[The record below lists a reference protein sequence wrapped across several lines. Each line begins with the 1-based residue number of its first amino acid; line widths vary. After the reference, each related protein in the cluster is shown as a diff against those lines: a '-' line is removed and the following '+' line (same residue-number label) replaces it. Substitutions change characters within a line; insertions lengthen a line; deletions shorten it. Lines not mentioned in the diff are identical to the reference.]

1 MFQSTA
7 YKHFKAAAI
16 ISIAFALIIA
26 LFLFSYGKNNS
37 FLVINQWNSPYLDP
51 LFKFWTYL
59 GDGLIWVPVFLYAFF
74 FKRDFLISI
83 IAAIIISTILT
94 HLLKRVIFPGELRP
108 IMILKEQVRTIPGY
122 YINRVN
128 SFPSGHTTT
137 AFTLALLMAFE
148 ARRTWCDIVF
158 PLIAFF
164 VGYSRV
170 YLAQHFVTDVL
181 GGVLVGLISASLAL
195 WIYAAY
201 KKRKERKKAPN
212 VH

>member
-1 MFQSTA
+1 ML
-7 YKHFKAAAI
+7 AAFI
-16 ISIAFALIIA
+16 F

-37 FLVINQWNSPYLDP
+37 FLIINGYNSPYLDP
-51 LFKFWTYL
+51 VFKGWTYI
-59 GDGLIWVPVFLYAFF
+59 GDGLIWIPVFLYAIF

-83 IAAIIISTILT
+83 IAAIIISTLLT
-94 HLLKRVIFPGELRP
+94 HLLKRVVFPDELRP
-108 IMILKEQVRTIPGY
+108 IAVLKDQVRVIPGY
-122 YINRVN
+122 YINRLN

-148 ARRTWCDIVF
+148 AKRKWCDFVF

-181 GGVLVGLISASLAL
+181 GGVLVGMVSAYLSLL
-195 WIYAAY
+195 LYKAY
-201 KKRKERKKAPN
+201 QDRKKKKPVAAAE
-212 VH
+212 